1 MSEPLIEVDRAIIAS
16 SFREW
21 QEEQQK
27 LDAELAESVAA
38 LDAYQANLDN
48 WQQELARERDE
59 LLQLRSATESQAL
72 APATPTG
79 DDEHEQLE
87 LIRKE
92 LDEARAQISVLTAD
106 LALARAHELEL
117 GEALSEEQHSKDT
130 HALHHEAFDEAVELA
145 AAGSYRGDTAP
156 SGTGRSESRRGGSP
170 VLGSVMEQ
178 FGKLREQRSISRSN
192 TKPRL

>member
-1 MSEPLIEVDRAIIAS
+1 MSEPQLDVDRAIITS

-21 QEEQQK
+21 QAEQLQ
-27 LDAELAESVAA
+27 LDAQLAESVAA

-48 WQQELARERDE
+48 WQQELARERDD
-59 LLQLRSATESQAL
+59 LLQLRITIENQAR
-72 APATPTG
+72 APAMPAG

-92 LDEARAQISVLTAD
+92 LDEARAQISALIAD

-117 GEALSEEQHSKDT
+117 GEALAEEQHSNDT

-145 AAGSYRGDTAP
+145 AAGSYRGDTTR
-156 SGTGRSESRRGGSP
+156 SGTGRNENRRETSP

-178 FGKLREQRSISRSN
+178 FGKLREQRSHSRSN